1 MDVLERPCKHKLLK
15 RIREVTLNS
24 YLFISGAIVFKPAT
38 ILIVLVLFLSG
49 YWFYSTIT
57 TPQGDGKIRVTN
69 LPWQI
74 TVLNPQVLHV
84 FDINVGKDTLGQAD
98 KILLS
103 EYELAWF
110 ENEDQSINLE
120 AYFLRVSLSG
130 LRARVVLELDTEGL
144 DIDYLKKNSGKP
156 EILKS
161 RSIKYP
167 LDDLLHVMSE
177 RIIKSL
183 TYIPKSSVDAEMLKR
198 RFGQAKEVVKADDNT
213 EFWLYPEKGLVIML
227 NHRGKEAFQYI
238 PTSDFHR
245 LKKSVMAIHEINKR

>member
-1 MDVLERPCKHKLLK
+1 M
-15 RIREVTLNS
+15 
-24 YLFISGAIVFKPAT
+24 FKPAT
-38 ILIVLVLFLSG
+38 LLIALVLFLSG

-57 TPQGDGKIRVTN
+57 TPQGDGKTRVTN

-74 TVLNPQVLHV
+74 TVVNPQVLHV

-120 AYFLRVSLSG
+120 AYFLRVNLSG

-144 DIDYLKKNSGKP
+144 EIDYLKKHSGKP
-156 EILKS
+156 QVLKS

-167 LDDLLHVMSE
+167 LDDLAQVMSD
-177 RIIKSL
+177 RLIKSL
-183 TYIPKSSVDAEMLKR
+183 TYVPKSSVDAEMLKS
-198 RFGQAKEVVKADDNT
+198 RFGQSEEVVKVDDNT

-227 NHRGKEAFQYI
+227 NHRGKEAFQYVPI
-238 PTSDFHR
+238 ADFER
-245 LKKSVMAIHEINKR
+245 LKKSVMATHEINKI